1 MKKTKKIVLLLII
14 VLIYALFPILI
25 RLLLETFI
33 TPSISLDKPYSNI
46 IYDIAFFMQCISFFI
61 SVIIL
66 LVGIKI
72 IIKNMSISK
81 GLWKFIKIFT
91 ISFFVILLVSNILK
105 YSIIDDSIVIPKP
118 VLYLYPKEKTDISV
132 KVEKP
137 ELLMTTYPKYNDGW
151 KVSVE
156 SNGDM
161 YDNNNKYYY
170 GLYWI
175 ERKITEEKFETGFYV
190 EKEDAIDF
198 LEEKLSF
205 IGLNDRERNEFIMY
219 WLPILEENEKSI
231 INFDLTDE
239 IENINKLII
248 EPKPDSLLRVH
259 MNVKKVNNKV
269 NIKEQQLKSF
279 NRTGYSA
286 IEWGGSIIK

>member
-66 LVGIKI
+66 LVGIKT